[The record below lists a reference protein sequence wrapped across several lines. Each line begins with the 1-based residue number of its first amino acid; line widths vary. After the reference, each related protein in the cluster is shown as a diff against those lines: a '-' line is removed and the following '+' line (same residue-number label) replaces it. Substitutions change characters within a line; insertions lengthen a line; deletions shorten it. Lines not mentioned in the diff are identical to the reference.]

1 MAALALTLTDA
12 QLAGLVDAAQR
23 VRSSSTTVRVELAA
37 LEALI
42 VDHTRALQLVP
53 HDVPVAGFKPSSA
66 TIARARRRQARQD
79 PGAQLIGFD

>member
-53 HDVPVAGFKPSSA
+53 HDGPASSRHRRRSPA
-66 TIARARRRQARQD
+66 PGGARHARTRARS
-79 PGAQLIGFD
+79 